1 MAWCPWKPDLL
12 ATGSSCPDGKIRI
25 WSTSSI
31 SSRNPEPLHTISLS
45 TSVNSLH
52 WSPHCKEL
60 LSTHGSSFVHILP
73 SRSSRRNSTSQ
84 AGLPPT
90 TVQTSLTNSIAVH
103 EYPSCKRLLTLTQA
117 HASAVTHSCVSP
129 NGEHVFTVCPKE
141 EAIKM
146 WQVWAE
152 PLSSGK
158 EESAF
163 SKFRIRWRE
172 KETRK
177 CSKLYSLFYS
187 YVYSRHHGRS
197 CKISKKQSKYDT
209 IT

>member
-12 ATGSSCPDGKIRI
+12 ATGSSSPDGKIRI

-31 SSRNPEPLHTISLS
+31 SGRNSEPLHTIPLS
-45 TSVNSLH
+45 TSVNSVH

-60 LSTHGSSFVHILP
+60 LSTQGSSFTNIPPL
-73 SRSSRRNSTSQ
+73 RSSRRNNTSQ
-84 AGLPPT
+84 AGLPFT
-90 TVQTSLTNSIAVH
+90 TVQTPLTNSIAVH

-129 NGEHVFTVCPKE
+129 NGEYVFTVCPRE

-152 PLSSGK
+152 PLSVGK
-158 EESAF
+158 KESAF
-163 SKFRIRWRE
+163 AKFTIR
-172 KETRK
+172 
-177 CSKLYSLFYS
+177 
-187 YVYSRHHGRS
+187 
-197 CKISKKQSKYDT
+197 
-209 IT
+209 

>member
-12 ATGSSCPDGKIRI
+12 ATGSSFPDGKIRI

-31 SSRNPEPLHTISLS
+31 SNHNPEPPHTISLS

-60 LSTHGSSFVHILP
+60 LSTQGSSFVHISP
-73 SRSSRRNSTSQ
+73 TRSSQRRNVTSQ
-84 AGLPPT
+84 TGLPFT
-90 TVQTSLTNSIAVH
+90 AVQTPLTNSIVVH
-103 EYPSCKRLLTLTQA
+103 EYPSCKRLLTLSQA
-117 HASAVTHSCVSP
+117 HASSVTHSCVSP

-152 PLSSGK
+152 PLSS
-158 EESAF
+158 
-163 SKFRIRWRE
+163 R
-172 KETRK
+172 KETAFAK
-177 CSKLYSLFYS
+177 F
-187 YVYSRHHGRS
+187 
-197 CKISKKQSKYDT
+197 T
-209 IT
+209 IR